1 MNEWFKK
8 TFGTIK
14 DKWSKWKPVQKL
26 ILIGIIVLIIVGIV
40 LLVSVSSKKTSVR
53 LFNAPVEDKNQRA
66 IISRLEKDGVKAD
79 IDGEGY
85 ITVENEDVAK
95 KYRSRPKV
103 MNLQETI
110 LMHCSTLRNGLAL
123 HLTTR

>member
-1 MNEWFKK
+1 M
-8 TFGTIK
+8 
-14 DKWSKWKPVQKL
+14 
-26 ILIGIIVLIIVGIV
+26 LIIVGIV

-95 KYRSRPKV
+95 KYRSRLVAEGYEPTRNDPYALFDTQKWSRTSFDDKV
-103 MNLQETI
+103 NWQRAQETA
-110 LMHCSTLRNGLAL
+110 LAQYL
-123 HLTTR
+123 EQLE